1 MVTHRKEY
9 RVQTRVIVPTHE
21 GNNGGLNEGLW
32 GACPELPAVLGEVRI
47 RSCDDLSVALD
58 AHGGT
63 VARLLR
69 AMAGYKWFRVLARD
83 RHTEG
88 LAGSVEWVRSPETGL
103 WVQWDEPWTACDYG
117 QHEPAATMLLAA

>member
-1 MVTHRKEY
+1 MVTHRKEF
-9 RVQTRVIVPTHE
+9 RVQTRVIVPSHE
-21 GNNGGLNEGLW
+21 LNNGGNEGVW
-32 GACPELPAVLGEVRI
+32 GECPELPAVLGEVRI

-69 AMAGYKWFRVLARD
+69 AVAQHKWFRLLARD
-83 RHTEG
+83 RATEG
-88 LAGSVEWVRSPETGL
+88 LAGSVEWIRSPETGL
-103 WVQWDEPWTACDYG
+103 WVQWDEPWTACAYG